1 MSLTSL
7 GNRGGIKLTVDGHN
21 PLPPGT
27 AHPVTLRPGL
37 HSKIPAD
44 AGRRPALQA
53 AI

>member
-1 MSLTSL
+1 MAGTPRRWACRHVVDTL

-37 HSKIPAD
+37 ARQHPS
-44 AGRRPALQA
+44 
-53 AI
+53 